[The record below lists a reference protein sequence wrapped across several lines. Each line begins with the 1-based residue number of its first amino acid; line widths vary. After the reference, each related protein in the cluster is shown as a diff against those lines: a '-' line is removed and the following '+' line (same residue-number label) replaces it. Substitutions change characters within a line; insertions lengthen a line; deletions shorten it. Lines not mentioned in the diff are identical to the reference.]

1 MAECQVH
8 PSRHLIRGLAIA
20 TGLDT
25 RPSTG
30 PTNPPFAVIVGLVP
44 SLVGGKGLRE
54 LAMRPCLVTKACL
67 VTKV

>member
-1 MAECQVH
+1 MAECQDH
-8 PSRHLIRGLAIA
+8 PSRHLIRGLASA

-30 PTNPPFAVIVGLVP
+30 PMNPPFAVIVGLVP

-54 LAMRPCLVTKACL
+54 LAMVALFGN
-67 VTKV
+67 